1 MNLRGSTE
9 PTECRGQRTREEDG
23 EEEKQLVT
31 TWTQESGFQFTRP
44 RSTEIRTLISPSSA
58 VELNTTSTLAN
69 YATEYPAMGDPKL
82 YKRDEV
88 AKENNG
94 ETTLMIIHNSVYNVT
109 AYLKEHPGG
118 EEVLLEQGGKDA
130 TEAFEDVGHSLDA
143 RDLMDNYKVG
153 ELVPEDRLKKLS
165 KKEAWHLDGC
175 VLKAYFVPIVTHA
188 AETWTMN
195 DKESG
200 GHGNE
205 VCEERVSHHKEKQ
218 D

>member
-1 MNLRGSTE
+1 
-9 PTECRGQRTREEDG
+9 
-23 EEEKQLVT
+23 
-31 TWTQESGFQFTRP
+31 
-44 RSTEIRTLISPSSA
+44 
-58 VELNTTSTLAN
+58 
-69 YATEYPAMGDPKL
+69 MGNPKL

-94 ETTLMIIHNSVYNVT
+94 ETTLIIIHNSVYNVT

-143 RDLMDNYKVG
+143 RELMDNYKVG

-175 VLKAYFVPIVTHA
+175 A
-188 AETWTMN
+188 AETRTMN

-205 VCEERVSHHKEKQ
+205 VCEERVSHNKEKQ

>member
-1 MNLRGSTE
+1 MKPSGSTE
-9 PTECRGQRTREEDG
+9 PTEFCGQRTREEDG
-23 EEEKQLVT
+23 EEEKRLVT
-31 TWTQESGFQFTRP
+31 TWTRESGFQSGKQYRKPLFPTVHP
-44 RSTEIRTLISPSSA
+44 TEIQTLISPSSA
-58 VELNTTSTLAN
+58 VELNTTITLAN

-175 VLKAYFVPIVTHA
+175 VLKPIA
-188 AETWTMN
+188 
-195 DKESG
+195 
-200 GHGNE
+200 
-205 VCEERVSHHKEKQ
+205 SHKIWKRQ
-218 D
+218 GLNPGLLTT

>member
-1 MNLRGSTE
+1 M
-9 PTECRGQRTREEDG
+9 
-23 EEEKQLVT
+23 
-31 TWTQESGFQFTRP
+31 
-44 RSTEIRTLISPSSA
+44 A
-58 VELNTTSTLAN
+58 
-69 YATEYPAMGDPKL
+69 DPKL

-165 KKEAWHLDGC
+165 KKEFWHLDGC
-175 VLKAYFVPIVTHA
+175 VLNQSYNCKAMATLATLILQPGRMECFLLLLATLA
-188 AETWTMN
+188 TWLPSFMT
-195 DKESG
+195 SF
-200 GHGNE
+200 HGT
-205 VCEERVSHHKEKQ
+205 KA
-218 D
+218 